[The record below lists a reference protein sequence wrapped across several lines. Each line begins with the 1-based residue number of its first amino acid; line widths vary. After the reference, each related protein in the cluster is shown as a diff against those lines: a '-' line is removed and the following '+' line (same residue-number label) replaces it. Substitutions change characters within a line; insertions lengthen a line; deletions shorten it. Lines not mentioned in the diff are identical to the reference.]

1 MEKISGETEQS
12 EVETYNPNSIGEVVS
27 LGRGLETSPDK
38 VYRSVKDRRAIDDI
52 RESGVVRNRESAGL
66 GRSRWGDRVF
76 WSRGA
81 EGKFHMISP
90 STFVIEAPLAVA
102 EKRVVERGD
111 ITGVYTMNEKGEIV
125 DIFAQETEQEEE
137 KKRRETNVRK
147 EADEER
153 LRQLERE
160 LGL

>member
-1 MEKISGETEQS
+1 LK
-12 EVETYNPNSIGEVVS
+12 
-27 LGRGLETSPDK
+27 
-38 VYRSVKDRRAIDDI
+38 
-52 RESGVVRNRESAGL
+52 
-66 GRSRWGDRVF
+66 
-76 WSRGA
+76 
-81 EGKFHMISP
+81 
-90 STFVIEAPLAVA
+90 IEAPLAVA